1 MERPS
6 SSSDAASILSGS
18 TVFSKEAQISV
29 STPDSPTKTEADTP
43 TCDGSKH
50 RKSMRQRVRNVVADL
65 GRPPTT
71 RDDLKSGS
79 ATQKHVDV
87 GPASGTV
94 LMGSATVWGAKRVG
108 LEFRFV
114 QRMILGYDTSTLF
127 DIS

>member
-1 MERPS
+1 MDRPS

-29 STPDSPTKTEADTP
+29 SIPDSPTKAGAEAP
-43 TCDGSKH
+43 ACDGSKY

-71 RDDLKSGS
+71 RDDLTSGN

-94 LMGSATVWGAKRVG
+94 LMGSTTV
-108 LEFRFV
+108 
-114 QRMILGYDTSTLF
+114 
-127 DIS
+127 

>member
-18 TVFSKEAQISV
+18 TVFSKEAQVSV
-29 STPDSPTKTEADTP
+29 PDSPTKAEIDASTSDA
-43 TCDGSKH
+43 SKQQQ
-50 RKSMRQRVRNVVADL
+50 RKSIRQRVRNVVADL

-71 RDDLKSGS
+71 RDDLKSGN

-94 LMGSATVWGAKRVG
+94 LMGSTTV
-108 LEFRFV
+108 
-114 QRMILGYDTSTLF
+114 
-127 DIS
+127 

>member
-1 MERPS
+1 MERPC
-6 SSSDAASILSGS
+6 SSSDTASILSGS

-29 STPDSPTKTEADTP
+29 SDSPTKAEIDTL
-43 TCDGSKH
+43 TSDASKQQ

-71 RDDLKSGS
+71 RDDLKSGN

-94 LMGSATVWGAKRVG
+94 LMGSTTV
-108 LEFRFV
+108 
-114 QRMILGYDTSTLF
+114 
-127 DIS
+127 

>member
-6 SSSDAASILSGS
+6 SSSDTASILSGS

-29 STPDSPTKTEADTP
+29 SDSPTKAEIDTL
-43 TCDGSKH
+43 TSDASKQQ

-71 RDDLKSGS
+71 RDDLKSGN
-79 ATQKHVDV
+79 ATQKHVDI

-94 LMGSATVWGAKRVG
+94 LMGSTTV
-108 LEFRFV
+108 
-114 QRMILGYDTSTLF
+114 
-127 DIS
+127 

>member
-6 SSSDAASILSGS
+6 SSSDTASILSGS

-29 STPDSPTKTEADTP
+29 SVSDSPTKAEIDTL
-43 TCDGSKH
+43 TSDASKQQ

-71 RDDLKSGS
+71 RDDLKSGN

-94 LMGSATVWGAKRVG
+94 LMGSTTV
-108 LEFRFV
+108 
-114 QRMILGYDTSTLF
+114 
-127 DIS
+127 